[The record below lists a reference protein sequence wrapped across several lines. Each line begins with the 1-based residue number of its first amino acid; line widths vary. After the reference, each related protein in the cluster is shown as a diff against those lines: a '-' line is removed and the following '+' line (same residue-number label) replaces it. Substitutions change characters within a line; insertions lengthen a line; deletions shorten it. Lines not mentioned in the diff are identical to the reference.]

1 MSFGTLE
8 VIWPQPPNNTQPN
21 ANSNT
26 QTPLNSNTL
35 TVQRTDVN
43 TLGEFGLI
51 EHLTRDF
58 PLRQSSSIKGVGDD
72 AAVIDNGNLCTV
84 VSTDLL
90 VEGIHFDLAYTPL
103 KHLGFKS
110 VIVNL
115 SDIYAMNAFPKQITV
130 SIAISN
136 RFSVEALDEL
146 YEGIRAACKAYE
158 VDLVG
163 GDTTSSPKGLTISVT
178 AIGQG
183 EKDLI
188 VYRNGARP
196 GDIMCITGELGGAY
210 LGLQLL
216 EREKR
221 IWQENPDVQP
231 DFENQQYAVG
241 RQLKPEARR
250 DVIEAFRKIDLKP
263 TSMIDISDGL
273 ASEIF
278 HICKQS
284 NVGALLEENGVPIN
298 QEAQMLALKFK
309 LDPITCALN
318 GGEDYELLFTIR
330 PEDIDKVKY
339 LPDIYIAGEILEAK
353 DGIKLNT
360 KGGNLHDLK
369 AQGWVHF

>member
-1 MSFGTLE
+1 M
-8 VIWPQPPNNTQPN
+8 
-21 ANSNT
+21 
-26 QTPLNSNTL
+26 
-35 TVQRTDVN
+35 QRTDVN

-51 EHLTRDF
+51 EHLTKSF
-58 PLRQSSSIKGVGDD
+58 PIKQSSTIKGVGDD
-72 AAVIDNGNLCTV
+72 AAVIDNGNFCTV
-84 VSTDLL
+84 VSTDML

-103 KHLGFKS
+103 KHLGYKS
-110 VIVNL
+110 VVVNL

-146 YEGIRAACKAYE
+146 YEGIRAACEFYD

-163 GDTTSSPKGLTISVT
+163 GDTTSSPKGLTISIT

-183 EKDLI
+183 EKELLSYRSGARVGDLI
-188 VYRNGARP
+188 
-196 GDIMCITGELGGAY
+196 CITGDLGAAY

-216 EREKR
+216 EREKQ
-221 IWQENPDVQP
+221 IWESNPDVKP
-231 DFENQQYAVG
+231 DLEDQKYAVG
-241 RQLKPEARR
+241 RQLKPEARKE
-250 DVIEAFRKIDLKP
+250 VIETFRRIGLKP

-284 NVGALLEENGVPIN
+284 NVGALIEESGVPIN
-298 QEAQMLALKFK
+298 PEIQLLALKFK

-318 GGEDYELLFTIR
+318 GGEDYELLFTIDPKDIEKVR
-330 PEDIDKVKY
+330 FLPE
-339 LPDIYIAGEILEAK
+339 IYIAGEILDAA
-353 DGIKLNT
+353 DGVKLQT
-360 KGGNLHDLK
+360 TGGNMHGLK